1 MKRGKE
7 RGVGREKREKQGK
20 REKREKRESKR
31 HKKKEKRRKLGL
43 FFQVDLQVFNE
54 ICYICTSKSDIEIY
68 LDI

>member
-31 HKKKEKRRKLGL
+31 QKKKEKRRKLGL
-43 FFQVDLQVFNE
+43 FFRLIYNFLMKFVTFAQASL
-54 ICYICTSKSDIEIY
+54 ILKYI
-68 LDI
+68 